1 MSEAASQG
9 AAEAGIGAL
18 RRTLGIANKRGL
30 HARAAAKF
38 VKVVENRKADITV
51 FKDDMSVCGSSIM
64 GLLMLSASIDTHIRI
79 VAKGNNAAATLE
91 ELAGLVERR
100 FDEE

>member
-1 MSEAASQG
+1 MMTSLEKYPL
-9 AAEAGIGAL
+9 EEPAL
-18 RRTLGIANKRGL
+18 EKTVRISNKRGL

-38 VKVVENRKADITV
+38 VKLVEDRKVDVTV

-64 GLLMLSASIDTHIRI
+64 GLLMLSASLDTHIRI
-79 VAKGNNAAATLE
+79 TVKGNNAAAALE
-91 ELAGLVERR
+91 ELVGLVERR

>member
-1 MSEAASQG
+1 MIPRMAVPLES
-9 AAEAGIGAL
+9 AL
-18 RRTLGIANKRGL
+18 EKTVRISNKRGL

-38 VKVVENRKADITV
+38 VKLVENRNVAVTV

-64 GLLMLSASIDTHIRI
+64 GLLMLSASLDTHIRI
-79 VAKGNNAAATLE
+79 AVKGDDASAVLE
-91 ELAGLVERR
+91 ELVGLVERR